1 GWYDIGYNFLIG
13 GNGLVFEG
21 RGWDYVGAHTVG
33 FNNKSVSLGFV
44 GDYSDKVPNI
54 EMLQAALRLIECGIK
69 LVKISDGY
77 TLHGQR
83 DANCRKCPGEVFYA
97 FMKNMSHFG

>member
-1 GWYDIGYNFLIG
+1 MHTTERIRDVAGHAGWYDIGYNFLIG

-54 EMLQAALRLIECGIK
+54 EMLQAAVRLIEFASSSAGSLAK
-69 LVKISDGY
+69 MTPFLWS
-77 TLHGQR
+77 HMMRRGQ
-83 DANCRKCPGEVFYA
+83 
-97 FMKNMSHFG
+97 